1 MLYTL
6 VPCGIAIR
14 FRPSLFLKRRP
25 PNTSKINKQNTLN
38 GQFWPNL
45 TWRHHF
51 HITQITYKHMQFM
64 HTTWRKGDTTES
76 LIHQTAIIQN
86 CAIWTYSTVHIRQSH
101 GIRRRLGQNSKMW
114 VDYVFVCVCV
124 ATVVCTCVVYK
135 CVCLRSMSSIYI
147 AKRKTNK
154 SFYSVSGHSPQ
165 TIQPINSEYT
175 RYERDVLEM
184 LKRFLMITQ
193 MQNILIS
200 YLPLSYIIC
209 VENIV
214 MYTST

>member
-1 MLYTL
+1 
-6 VPCGIAIR
+6 
-14 FRPSLFLKRRP
+14 
-25 PNTSKINKQNTLN
+25 
-38 GQFWPNL
+38 
-45 TWRHHF
+45 
-51 HITQITYKHMQFM
+51 
-64 HTTWRKGDTTES
+64 
-76 LIHQTAIIQN
+76 
-86 CAIWTYSTVHIRQSH
+86 
-101 GIRRRLGQNSKMW
+101 
-114 VDYVFVCVCV
+114 
-124 ATVVCTCVVYK
+124 
-135 CVCLRSMSSIYI
+135 MSSIYI

-200 YLPLSYIIC
+200 YLRLSYIIC